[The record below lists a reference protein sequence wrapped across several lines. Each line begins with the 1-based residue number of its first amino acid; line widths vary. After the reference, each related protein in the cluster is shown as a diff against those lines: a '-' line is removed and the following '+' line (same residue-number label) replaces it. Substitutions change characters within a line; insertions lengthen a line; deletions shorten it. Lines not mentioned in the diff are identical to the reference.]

1 LRWPSALVAALLAA
15 GVVAAF
21 AANVHRYAFLGDD
34 SFISFRYAKH
44 LAEGQGLVWNR
55 GERVEGYTNFLWV
68 LLMAGGIE
76 AGLEPELASKALGIA
91 SGLGLLAAMAFF
103 TARTTSWRNP
113 VVWLAPG
120 VLAVHRSFTAWCTG
134 GLETMFFSLLV
145 FLAFLAFLRERER
158 RSAYPLG
165 SSMLFALA
173 TLTRPEGALFALVTA
188 AFFLGEIARRRRSL
202 RAGLFWA
209 TPYVALVGAH
219 LLWRHAYYGYWLPNT
234 FTAKVP
240 GAWWEQGFRY
250 LSLFAGDYQIVW
262 FLPLVAASVLL
273 RRQLGAWLL
282 FAQATAYGV
291 YVAYIGGDRFEFRFL
306 VPILPHLIWLMADG
320 VHQLARLRIGP
331 GRTRIPA
338 VALAGVAALG
348 LLLTTH
354 LAPRRPEARRL
365 RNRVA
370 AHGVNTLAAIRVYAN
385 DRAREGRVLRRLS
398 DEGVLPPD
406 LVLCV
411 GGAGAVPY
419 YTDWTTV
426 DRRGL
431 NDLTIAR
438 RPLESRG
445 IIAHERD
452 APYAYL
458 LERKVVVFDVL
469 NRLLYPSDREK
480 RRRGTVVHD
489 GHELPLKA
497 VRVDGQYLIFATV
510 QPDAELDRIFAGL
523 AVLH

>member
-1 LRWPSALVAALLAA
+1 MTWRPALVGALLAA
-15 GVVAAF
+15 GVVALF

-34 SFISFRYAKH
+34 SFISFRYARH
-44 LAEGQGLVWNR
+44 LADGQGLVWNP

-68 LLMAGGIE
+68 LLMAGAIE
-76 AGLEPELASKALGIA
+76 ADLEPELASKVLGIA
-91 SGLGLLAAMAFF
+91 SGLGLLAVMALF

-145 FLAFLAFLRERER
+145 FLASLAFLVERDR
-158 RSAYPLG
+158 RAASPLG

-173 TLTRPEGALFALVTA
+173 TLTRPEGALFALVA
-188 AFFLGEIARRRRSL
+188 GAFFLGEIARRRRSL
-202 RAGLFWA
+202 RAGLCWA
-209 TPYVALVGAH
+209 APYVSLVGAH

-234 FTAKVP
+234 FYAKVP
-240 GAWWEQGFRY
+240 GAWWEQGFQY
-250 LSLFAGDYQIVW
+250 LSLFASDYQIVW

-273 RRQLGAWLL
+273 RRQLAAWLL
-282 FAQATAYGV
+282 FAQAAVYLV
-291 YVAYIGGDRFEFRFL
+291 YVAWIGGDRFEFRFL
-306 VPILPHLIWLMADG
+306 VPILPHLTWLMADG
-320 VHQLARLRIGP
+320 VTQIARLRIGP
-331 GRTRIPA
+331 GRPRIPG
-338 VALAGVAALG
+338 VVLAGVAALG

-354 LAPRRPEARRL
+354 VAPRSPEARRL
-365 RNRVA
+365 RNRVG
-370 AHGVNTLAAIRVYAN
+370 AHGVNTLAAIRAYAS
-385 DRAREGRVLRRLS
+385 DRAREGRALRRLS

-431 NDLTIAR
+431 NDVTIAH
-438 RPLESRG
+438 RPLERRG

-452 APYAYL
+452 APYEYL
-458 LERKVVVFDVL
+458 VERKVVVFDVL
-469 NRLLYPSDREK
+469 NRLLHPSYREK
-480 RRRGTVVHD
+480 RLRRTVVHD

-497 VRVDGQYLIFATV
+497 VRIGNQYLVFATV

-523 AVLH
+523 EVLH

>member
-1 LRWPSALVAALLAA
+1 LTRRPALVGALLAA
-15 GVVAAF
+15 GVVALF

-34 SFISFRYAKH
+34 SFISFRYARH
-44 LAEGQGLVWNR
+44 LAEGQGLVWNP

-68 LLMAGGIE
+68 LLMAGAIE
-76 AGLEPELASKALGIA
+76 ADLEPELASKVLGIA
-91 SGLGLLAAMAFF
+91 SGLGLLAAMVLF

-145 FLAFLAFLRERER
+145 FLASLAFLVERDR
-158 RSAYPLG
+158 RVASPLG

-173 TLTRPEGALFALVTA
+173 TLTRPEGALFALVA
-188 AFFLGEIARRRRSL
+188 GAFFLGEIARRRSSL
-202 RAGLFWA
+202 RAGLCWA
-209 TPYVALVGAH
+209 APYVSLVGAH

-234 FTAKVP
+234 FYAKVP
-240 GAWWEQGFRY
+240 GAWWEQGFQY
-250 LSLFAGDYQIVW
+250 LSLFASDYQIVW

-273 RRQLGAWLL
+273 RRQLAAWLL
-282 FAQATAYGV
+282 FAQAAVYLV
-291 YVAYIGGDRFEFRFL
+291 YVAWIGGDRFEFRFL
-306 VPILPHLIWLMADG
+306 VPILPHLTWLMADG
-320 VHQLARLRIGP
+320 VTQIARLRIGP
-331 GRTRIPA
+331 GRPRIPG
-338 VALAGVAALG
+338 VVLAGVAALG

-354 LAPRRPEARRL
+354 VAPRSPEARRL
-365 RNRVA
+365 RNRVG
-370 AHGVNTLAAIRVYAN
+370 AHGVNTLAAIRAYAS
-385 DRAREGRVLRRLS
+385 DRAREGRALRRLS

-431 NDLTIAR
+431 NDVTIAH
-438 RPLESRG
+438 RPLERRG

-452 APYAYL
+452 APYEYL
-458 LERKVVVFDVL
+458 VERKVVVFDVL
-469 NRLLYPSDREK
+469 NRLLHPSYREK
-480 RRRGTVVHD
+480 RLRRTVVHD

-497 VRVDGQYLIFATV
+497 VRIGNQYLVFATV

-523 AVLH
+523 EVLH

>member
-1 LRWPSALVAALLAA
+1 MLVGALLAA
-15 GVVAAF
+15 GVVALF

-34 SFISFRYAKH
+34 SFISFRYARH
-44 LAEGQGLVWNR
+44 LAEGQGLVWNP

-68 LLMAGGIE
+68 LLMAGAIK
-76 AGLEPELASKALGIA
+76 ADLEPELASNALGIA
-91 SGLGLLAAMAFF
+91 SGLGLLVAMALF

-145 FLAFLAFLRERER
+145 FLASLAFLVERER
-158 RSAYPLG
+158 RAASPLG

-173 TLTRPEGALFALVTA
+173 TLTRPEGALFALVA
-188 AFFLGEIARRRRSL
+188 GAFFLGEIARRRRSL
-202 RAGLFWA
+202 RAGLCWA
-209 TPYVALVGAH
+209 APYVSLVGAH

-234 FTAKVP
+234 FYAKVP
-240 GAWWEQGFRY
+240 GAWWEQGFQY
-250 LSLFAGDYQIVW
+250 LSLFASDYQIVW

-273 RRQLGAWLL
+273 RRQFAAWLL
-282 FAQATAYGV
+282 FAQAAVYLV
-291 YVAYIGGDRFEFRFL
+291 YVAWIGGDRFEFRFL
-306 VPILPHLIWLMADG
+306 VPILAHVTWLMADG
-320 VHQLARLRIGP
+320 VTQIARLRIGP
-331 GRTRIPA
+331 GRPRIPG
-338 VALAGVAALG
+338 VVLAGVVALG

-354 LAPRRPEARRL
+354 AAPRSPEARRL
-365 RNRVA
+365 RNRVG
-370 AHGVNTLAAIRVYAN
+370 AHGVNTLAAIRVYAS
-385 DRAREGRVLRRLS
+385 DRAREGRALRRLS
-398 DEGVLPPD
+398 DQGVLPPD

-431 NDLTIAR
+431 NDVTIAH
-438 RPLESRG
+438 RPLERRG

-452 APYAYL
+452 APYEYL
-458 LERKVVVFDVL
+458 VERKVVIFDVL
-469 NRLLYPSDREK
+469 NRLLHPSDREK
-480 RRRGTVVHD
+480 RLRRTVVHD

-497 VRVDGQYLIFATV
+497 VRVGNQYLVFATV

-523 AVLH
+523 EVLH